1 MESGFFIVILA
12 RKAQIHRDRVAR
24 FRRALAER
32 FGAGCPGD
40 LTLCIGGKLHGAERI
55 GLEDVWPPRGARDFG
70 LPEGGGAMGGVG
82 LPAIGTDQVAGG
94 ETRLSM
100 RVVLNTN
107 IVISA
112 LLWRGKP
119 YQLLEAVSRSREL
132 RLFASL
138 ALLEE
143 WVDVLARPM
152 VAKRLAL
159 IGKTAA
165 EVLADYQAV
174 LEVIEPFAAPRV
186 VLRDADDDQVIAAAF
201 AAQADF
207 IVSGDDDLLSVGRY
221 QGISILTATQAL
233 LQIQSEDR

>member
-1 MESGFFIVILA
+1 
-12 RKAQIHRDRVAR
+12 
-24 FRRALAER
+24 
-32 FGAGCPGD
+32 
-40 LTLCIGGKLHGAERI
+40 
-55 GLEDVWPPRGARDFG
+55 
-70 LPEGGGAMGGVG
+70 
-82 LPAIGTDQVAGG
+82 
-94 ETRLSM
+94 M

-119 YQLLEAVSRSREL
+119 YQLLETISHSHEL
-132 RLFASL
+132 RLFASP

-143 WVDVLARPM
+143 LADVLARPM
-152 VAKRLAL
+152 ATKRLAL
-159 IGKTAA
+159 LGKTAA
-165 EVLADYQAV
+165 EVLADYQAA
-174 LEVIEPFAAPRV
+174 LEVVEPSAVPRA

>member
-1 MESGFFIVILA
+1 M
-12 RKAQIHRDRVAR
+12 
-24 FRRALAER
+24 
-32 FGAGCPGD
+32 
-40 LTLCIGGKLHGAERI
+40 
-55 GLEDVWPPRGARDFG
+55 
-70 LPEGGGAMGGVG
+70 
-82 LPAIGTDQVAGG
+82 
-94 ETRLSM
+94 RL
-100 RVVLNTN
+100 VLDTN

-119 YQLLEAVSRSREL
+119 YHLLEAMSQRPDT
-132 RLFASL
+132 RLFSNP

-143 WVDVLARPM
+143 LADMLARPM
-152 VAKRLAL
+152 AAKRLAL

-174 LEVIEPFAAPRV
+174 LEVVEPFAAPRA

>member
-1 MESGFFIVILA
+1 
-12 RKAQIHRDRVAR
+12 
-24 FRRALAER
+24 
-32 FGAGCPGD
+32 
-40 LTLCIGGKLHGAERI
+40 
-55 GLEDVWPPRGARDFG
+55 
-70 LPEGGGAMGGVG
+70 
-82 LPAIGTDQVAGG
+82 
-94 ETRLSM
+94 M

-119 YQLLEAVSRSREL
+119 YQLLEAVSHSHEL
-132 RLFASL
+132 RLFASP

-143 WVDVLARPM
+143 LADVLARPM
-152 VAKRLAL
+152 ATKRLAL

-174 LEVIEPFAAPRV
+174 VEVVEPSAVPRA

>member
-1 MESGFFIVILA
+1 
-12 RKAQIHRDRVAR
+12 
-24 FRRALAER
+24 
-32 FGAGCPGD
+32 
-40 LTLCIGGKLHGAERI
+40 
-55 GLEDVWPPRGARDFG
+55 
-70 LPEGGGAMGGVG
+70 
-82 LPAIGTDQVAGG
+82 
-94 ETRLSM
+94 M

-119 YQLLEAVSRSREL
+119 YQLLETISHSHEL
-132 RLFASL
+132 RLFASP

-143 WVDVLARPM
+143 LADVLARPM
-152 VAKRLAL
+152 ATKRLAL

-174 LEVIEPFAAPRV
+174 VEVVEPSAVPRV
-186 VLRDADDDQVIAAAF
+186 VLRDVDDDQVIAAAF

>member
-1 MESGFFIVILA
+1 
-12 RKAQIHRDRVAR
+12 
-24 FRRALAER
+24 
-32 FGAGCPGD
+32 
-40 LTLCIGGKLHGAERI
+40 
-55 GLEDVWPPRGARDFG
+55 
-70 LPEGGGAMGGVG
+70 
-82 LPAIGTDQVAGG
+82 
-94 ETRLSM
+94 M

-119 YQLLEAVSRSREL
+119 YQLLEAVSRSREQ
-132 RLFASL
+132 RLFTSL

-143 WVDVLARPM
+143 WADVLARPM

-174 LEVIEPFAAPRV
+174 LEVAEPFAAPRRAAPRA